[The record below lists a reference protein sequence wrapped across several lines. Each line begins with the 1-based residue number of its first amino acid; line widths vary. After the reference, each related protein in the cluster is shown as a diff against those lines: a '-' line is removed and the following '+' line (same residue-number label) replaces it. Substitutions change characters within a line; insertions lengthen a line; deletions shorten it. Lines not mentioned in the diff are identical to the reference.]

1 MGVIIDSSVLIA
13 AERGRL
19 DWIGWQETLRDEQQF
34 IAVITLSE
42 LWHGWHRAQN
52 QEQRSRR
59 ERFIRG
65 IEDRFPILA
74 VGVAEARV
82 HARLWSEL
90 SLAGA
95 LIGAHDLLIA
105 AIALANGHKLATLN
119 RSEFARIAELQIVDM
134 EAFVTI

>member
-19 DWIGWQETLRDEQQF
+19 DWVGWQDTLRDEQQS
-34 IAVITLSE
+34 ITVITLSE

-59 ERFIRG
+59 ERFIRS

-74 VGVAEARV
+74 IGVAEARV

-90 SLAGA
+90 SVAGK

-105 AIALANGHKLATLN
+105 AVALANGHKLATLN
-119 RSEFARIAELQIVDM
+119 RSEFARIAELQIADI
-134 EAFVTI
+134 EAFVKI